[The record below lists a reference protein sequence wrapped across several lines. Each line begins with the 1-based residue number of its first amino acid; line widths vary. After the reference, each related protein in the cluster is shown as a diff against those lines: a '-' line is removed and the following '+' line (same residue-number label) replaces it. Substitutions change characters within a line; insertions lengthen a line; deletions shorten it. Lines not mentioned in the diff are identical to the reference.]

1 MPNEQVNPE
10 VLKALSFDVYGDA
23 SKGIQYLQQFSDT
36 PLSLTNATEN
46 DIRRILYS
54 NNKNPAVDNLKNV
67 YFAYTKAKAEDPTK
81 ALQAYNAIIRDISK
95 QAKPATAAAKN
106 SKGGSFMP
114 FSGVKGFNNT
124 ETAYQNVAGVSN
136 NTQDISE
143 LKLSKDKF
151 RQLIIRAYQEMAV
164 QRNSGNSD
172 GWARAKGVANNIVD
186 RYKQQNYADIAGI
199 NPLDNVTT
207 PQQLNRLLS
216 YSDDLIS
223 LMRAGGRL
231 DSDIKKLLADRSTLQ
246 GMLAKKMQAPKAQ
259 KSSIQASLE
268 NGLNLLTRKE

>member
-36 PLSLTNATEN
+36 PLSLANVTEN
-46 DIRRILYS
+46 DFRRILLG
-54 NNKNPAVDNLKNV
+54 NNKNPAVENIKN
-67 YFAYTKAKAEDPTK
+67 AYMKAKAEDPTK
-81 ALQAYNAIIRDISK
+81 AQQAYNAILRDASK
-95 QAKPATAAAKN
+95 QAKTATAAAKN
-106 SKGGSFMP
+106 SKGGSYMP

-136 NTQDISE
+136 NPQDISE

-164 QRNSGNSD
+164 QRKSGNSD
-172 GWARAKGVANNIVD
+172 GWSRAKGVANNIVD
-186 RYKQQNYADIAGI
+186 RYKQQNYADITGI
-199 NPLDNVTT
+199 NPSDNATT

>member
-36 PLSLTNATEN
+36 PLSLANVTEN
-46 DIRRILYS
+46 DFRRILLG
-54 NNKNPAVDNLKNV
+54 NNKNPAVENIKN
-67 YFAYTKAKAEDPTK
+67 AYMKAKAEDPTK
-81 ALQAYNAIIRDISK
+81 AQQAYNAIIRDTMK
-95 QAKPATAAAKN
+95 QARNIK
-106 SKGGSFMP
+106 SSSYMP
-114 FSGVKGFNNT
+114 FSGVKGFNNI
-124 ETAYQNVAGVSN
+124 ETAYQNVAGVSDN
-136 NTQDISE
+136 PQDISE
-143 LKLSKDKF
+143 LELSKDKF

-164 QRNSGNSD
+164 QRKSGNSD

-186 RYKQQNYADIAGI
+186 RYKQQNYADIADI
-199 NPLDNVTT
+199 NPSDNATT
-207 PQQLNRLLS
+207 QQQLNRLLS

-259 KSSIQASLE
+259 KSSVQSSLE
-268 NGLNLLTRKE
+268 NGLNLLTRKV

>member
-36 PLSLTNATEN
+36 PLSLANVTEN
-46 DIRRILYS
+46 DFRRILLD
-54 NNKNPAVDNLKNV
+54 NNKNPAVENIKN
-67 YFAYTKAKAEDPTK
+67 AYMKAKAEDPTK
-81 ALQAYNAIIRDISK
+81 AQQAYNAILRDTSK
-95 QAKPATAAAKN
+95 QAKTATAAAKN
-106 SKGGSFMP
+106 SKGGSYMP

-136 NTQDISE
+136 NPQDISE

-151 RQLIIRAYQEMAV
+151 QQLIIRAYQEMAV
-164 QRNSGNSD
+164 QRKSGNSD

-199 NPLDNVTT
+199 NPSDNATT

-268 NGLNLLTRKE
+268 NGLNLLTRED

>member
-36 PLSLTNATEN
+36 PLSLANVTEN
-46 DIRRILYS
+46 DFRRILLG
-54 NNKNPAVDNLKNV
+54 NNKNPAVENIKN
-67 YFAYTKAKAEDPTK
+67 AYMKAKAEDPTK
-81 ALQAYNAIIRDISK
+81 AQQAYNAILRDASK
-95 QAKPATAAAKN
+95 QAKTATAAAKN
-106 SKGGSFMP
+106 SEGGSYMP

-124 ETAYQNVAGVSN
+124 ETAYQNVASVSN
-136 NTQDISE
+136 NPQDISE
-143 LKLSKDKF
+143 LKLSEDKF

-164 QRNSGNSD
+164 QRKSGNSD

-199 NPLDNVTT
+199 NPSANATT

>member
-36 PLSLTNATEN
+36 PLSLANVTEN
-46 DIRRILYS
+46 DFRRILLG
-54 NNKNPAVDNLKNV
+54 NNKNPAVENIKN
-67 YFAYTKAKAEDPTK
+67 AYMKAKAEDPTK
-81 ALQAYNAIIRDISK
+81 AQQAYNAILRDTSK
-95 QAKPATAAAKN
+95 QAKTATAAAKN
-106 SKGGSFMP
+106 SKGGSYMP

-136 NTQDISE
+136 NPQDISD
-143 LKLSKDKF
+143 LKLSKDKL

-199 NPLDNVTT
+199 NPSDNATT

>member
-36 PLSLTNATEN
+36 PLSLANVTEN
-46 DIRRILYS
+46 DFRRILLG
-54 NNKNPAVDNLKNV
+54 NNKNPAIENIKN
-67 YFAYTKAKAEDPTK
+67 AYMKAKAEDPTK
-81 ALQAYNAIIRDISK
+81 AQQAYNAILRDTSK
-95 QAKPATAAAKN
+95 QAKTATAAAKN
-106 SKGGSFMP
+106 SKGGSYMP

-136 NTQDISE
+136 NSQDISE

-199 NPLDNVTT
+199 NPSDNATT